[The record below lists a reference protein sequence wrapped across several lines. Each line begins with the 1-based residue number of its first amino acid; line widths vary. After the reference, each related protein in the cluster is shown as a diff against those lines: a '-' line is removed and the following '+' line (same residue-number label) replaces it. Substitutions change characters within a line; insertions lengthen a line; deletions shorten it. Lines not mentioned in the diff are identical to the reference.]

1 MRIHINFNGFDFVIP
16 TRIILLVLIKRTLT
30 ITMSGQEEGK
40 MQQVDVEN
48 YDFNNDAFVKSY
60 GSTTMDDAKARTNR
74 MIDNMKKENE
84 NKNRKPSKGFVN
96 EGLEV
101 KTNARLSY
109 FENEKVYPNEWTNSC
124 LNVLEAQL
132 LECQKSAGAHGDAAR
147 ACRRKHR
154 MLSIPLI
161 IVGTAATALSFLSA
175 GGDVCNTDEEEG
187 NGLKY
192 SVALLTSLATIGT
205 GISALYSFSNKMT
218 ENIAASG
225 AFTNLARRIRTQLFL
240 PNHLRSQAEVCLV
253 DFGAEHAHL
262 VNTSPLL

>member
-1 MRIHINFNGFDFVIP
+1 
-16 TRIILLVLIKRTLT
+16 
-30 ITMSGQEEGK
+30 MSGTEETK
-40 MQQVDVEN
+40 LQKVDVEN
-48 YDFNNDAFVKSY
+48 YDFNNESFRENY
-60 GSTTMDDAKARTNR
+60 GAATMEDAKVRTDR
-74 MIDNMKKENE
+74 MIENMKKENR
-84 NKNRKPSKGFVN
+84 NRQPSKGFVN

-109 FENEKVYPNEWTNSC
+109 FEGEKVYPNEWTNSC

-132 LECQKSAGAHGDAAR
+132 LECQKSAAAHGDAAR

-161 IVGTAATALSFLSA
+161 VVGTAATALSFLSA
-175 GGDVCNTDEEEG
+175 GDVCDPDDDAG
-187 NGLKY
+187 DGLKY
-192 SVALLTSLATIGT
+192 SVAILTSIVSVGT

-218 ENIAASG
+218 ENIGASG
-225 AFTNLARRIRTQLFL
+225 NFTNLARRIRTQLFL
-240 PNHLRSQAEVCLV
+240 PNHLRAHAEVCLV